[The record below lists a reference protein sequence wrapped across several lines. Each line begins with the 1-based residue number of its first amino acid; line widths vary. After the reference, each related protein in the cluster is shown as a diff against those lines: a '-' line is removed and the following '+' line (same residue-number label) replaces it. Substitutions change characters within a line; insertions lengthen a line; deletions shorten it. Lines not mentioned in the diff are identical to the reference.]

1 MKPPSTGQL
10 VRVRTRHWL
19 VGAVDPSVHGTLVK
33 LSCVDDDAQGE
44 QVEVVWEVE
53 LDAVIL
59 DGEAWDKLGKRDFDR
74 TEYFAAYL
82 NTLRWNCVTST
93 NEKLYSPELN
103 PVEGLWDQLK
113 DSLCNR
119 VFPSL
124 SNQRDIIVS
133 WLQSWWAD
141 PRRVRSLIPDW
152 LLLQANA
159 SSGNIIPVN

>member
-10 VRVRTRHWL
+10 ARVRTRHWL

-74 TEYFAAYL
+74 PEYFAAYL

-93 NEKLYSPELN
+93 NEKLFQAPFRAGIRIEAYQLQN
-103 PVEGLWDQLK
+103 PFLK
-113 DSLCNR
+113 R
-119 VFPSL
+119 
-124 SNQRDIIVS
+124 RDPITG
-133 WLQSWWAD
+133 
-141 PRRVRSLIPDW
+141 VRSYFTK
-152 LLLQANA
+152 LLCGDKC
-159 SSGNIIPVN
+159 SEVPF